1 MYRCVDEKISKT
13 ENKVAVAY
21 RDVENLHDDQNWQFL
36 EGKSRITSISII
48 KQKIS

>member
-21 RDVENLHDDQNWQFL
+21 RDVENLDDQNWQLL

>member
-21 RDVENLHDDQNWQFL
+21 RDVENLDDQN
-36 EGKSRITSISII
+36 
-48 KQKIS
+48 